1 MLLHASLKASYFT
14 STVPV
19 SRFLL
24 LVKRPAKHPARS
36 AGRLSL
42 FALDS
47 SPFLPRSLTFSRLHF
62 YQRTRFYRGS
72 FLFSPSSS
80 SLSFSFF
87 FFLFL
92 PRPKFLETSITGQSV
107 SRRNWNED
115 FQRWNWS
122 SVREA
127 SGFSFFSF
135 FKLPLFTIFE
145 LRIYII
151 KNNRIL
157 IGPTVELRFNIL
169 NIGSIKIYRSKLFPI
184 RCNEISLEILWD
196 NNIFNEYFSLFNT

>member
-80 SLSFSFF
+80 SSLSLSFF

-122 SVREA
+122 SVWEA

-135 FKLPLFTIFE
+135 
-145 LRIYII
+145 
-151 KNNRIL
+151 
-157 IGPTVELRFNIL
+157 L
-169 NIGSIKIYRSKLFPI
+169 NYP
-184 RCNEISLEILWD
+184 
-196 NNIFNEYFSLFNT
+196 FSLFSSLEFILSKIIVY

>member
-80 SLSFSFF
+80 SSLSLSFF

-127 SGFSFFSF
+127 SDFFFSF
-135 FKLPLFTIFE
+135 
-145 LRIYII
+145 
-151 KNNRIL
+151 
-157 IGPTVELRFNIL
+157 L
-169 NIGSIKIYRSKLFPI
+169 NYS
-184 RCNEISLEILWD
+184 
-196 NNIFNEYFSLFNT
+196 FSLFSSLEFILSKIIVY

>member
-1 MLLHASLKASYFT
+1 M
-14 STVPV
+14 
-19 SRFLL
+19 

-62 YQRTRFYRGS
+62 YSVLVFIEARSYFLLLLLLSPSLFSSSFFCLDPNFWRRALPANRFRTRIGTKIFRGGID
-72 FLFSPSSS
+72 PAYERRAI
-80 SLSFSFF
+80 FF
-87 FFLFL
+87 F
-92 PRPKFLETSITGQSV
+92 
-107 SRRNWNED
+107 
-115 FQRWNWS
+115 
-122 SVREA
+122 
-127 SGFSFFSF
+127 F